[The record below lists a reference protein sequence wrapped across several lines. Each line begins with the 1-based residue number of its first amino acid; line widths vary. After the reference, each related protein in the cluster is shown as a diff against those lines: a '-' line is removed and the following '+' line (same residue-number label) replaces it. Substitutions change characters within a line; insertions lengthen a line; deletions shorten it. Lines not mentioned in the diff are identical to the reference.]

1 MVIPSVAARIVAE
14 IIICRH
20 GNTFDP
26 GDTVTRVGGR
36 TDLPLSRS
44 GRAQADAL
52 AEHFRMQAPIA
63 RAFSSPLLRTTQ
75 TLQTVLAAQA
85 DAPAIQTRRFLTEL
99 DYGVDENRP
108 EAEVAARIGEDALR
122 AWETDAVLPD
132 GWRLDIDALVESWRG
147 FLSEQ
152 AALPGRTMVMTSNGV
167 ARFVFRALDEDPG
180 MRSIKLKTGAYGAL
194 DPGPAGY
201 RVAEWNI
208 RP

>member
-1 MVIPSVAARIVAE
+1 MAE

-36 TDLPLSRS
+36 TDLPLSSS
-44 GRAQADAL
+44 GRRQAEAL
-52 AEHFRMQAPIA
+52 AEHFRAQAPIT

-75 TLQTVLAAQA
+75 TLQTMLDAQA
-85 DAPAIQTRRFLTEL
+85 GAPAIETRAFLTEL
-99 DYGVDENRP
+99 DYGEDENRP
-108 EAEVAARIGEDALR
+108 EAEVVARIGKDALR

-132 GWRLDIDALVESWRG
+132 GWRLDIPALVESWRE

-152 AALPGRTMVMTSNGV
+152 SALPGRTVVMTSNGV
-167 ARFVFRALDEDPG
+167 ARFVFKALGEEPG
-180 MRSIKLKTGAYGAL
+180 ARSIKLKTGAYGVLELGAE
-194 DPGPAGY
+194 GY
-201 RVAEWNI
+201 RMAGWNI